1 MSMDFYM
8 PRHEQQKLREKLDQ
22 LPGLVEDLA
31 VTITGQARVMRPG
44 LGRLKHQK
52 PGSRLPFNLKA
63 AAASN
68 ELDRC
73 LAGWVHFICQRR
85 QIKYTGPRNTLSHG
99 NWLKRNIS
107 VLALLE
113 GAEIAYDDIAGRI
126 LECQDIIDLPPDDE
140 IHIDRARVKAANKS
154 VVTLSTI
161 DGIARRCGAVGLNRD
176 RLRLLVKAGLV
187 KVASVDKDTGTH
199 FYRLGAV
206 LDAHNK
212 HTRRNR
218 KVAGRQTPKAV

>member
-1 MSMDFYM
+1 MSMDFYL
-8 PRHEQQKLREKLDQ
+8 PRDQQTKLRDKLDQ
-22 LPGLVEDLA
+22 VPSLVEELA
-31 VTITGQARVMRPG
+31 TTITGQARIMRPG
-44 LGRLKHQK
+44 LGRLKHTK
-52 PGSRLPFNLKA
+52 PGSRLPFNLA
-63 AAASN
+63 AAGVAT

-73 LAGWVHFICQRR
+73 LAGWVQFVCQAR
-85 QIKYTGPRNTLSHG
+85 QVRYTGHRNALSHA
-99 NWLKRNIS
+99 NWLKRNMT
-107 VLALLE
+107 VLALID
-113 GAEIAYDDIAGRI
+113 GSQNAYEDIAGRI
-126 LECQDIIDLPPDDE
+126 IECQNIIDLPPDDE
-140 IHIDRARVKAANKS
+140 IHIDRTRVKAANKS

-187 KVASVDKDTGTH
+187 KPASIDKDSGTH

-218 KVAGRQTPKAV
+218 KIAGRG